1 MPNEFT
7 GSAQGIAISD
17 AMNGTFEVFRKEEI
31 GDISVDPITRPTAE
45 VNTGD
50 KSWRVAGPPNV
61 SQQITIQMP
70 SIAPHIGLFKE
81 VREFILSQASMWYKL
96 FTRDEI
102 SVYESLTANG
112 SQAGV
117 DTSGMLQL
125 AVSAQDPISL
135 LNPSFDEGMKV
146 KIGAYEGTIVKIID
160 ADSAQV
166 LPVPAAAVADA
177 NFELLWPKMRIGPF
191 RATPIEAGG
200 QTRPV
205 TGPLSSQIILLPYG
219 QLPDE
224 VIEI

>member
-50 KSWRVAGPPNV
+50 KSWRVAGPPNI

-112 SQAGV
+112 SQAAI
-117 DTSGMLQL
+117 DTSGMMQL

-146 KIGAYEGTIVKIID
+146 KIGSYEGTIVKIID

-166 LPVPAAAVADA
+166 LPVPSAAVADD